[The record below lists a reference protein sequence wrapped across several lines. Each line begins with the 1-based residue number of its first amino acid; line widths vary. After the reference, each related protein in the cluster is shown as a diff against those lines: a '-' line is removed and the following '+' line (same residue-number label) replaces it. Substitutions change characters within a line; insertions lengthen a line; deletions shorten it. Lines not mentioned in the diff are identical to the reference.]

1 MAALLSGTKIAGALP
16 AGKMGGAIVSG
27 GAKSSGGA
35 KKTIGKEPIWSSGTT
50 NSGQIL
56 SPAARKAAFKKSRI
70 SSAVFKE
77 SSPLASDVGLGPVD
91 NEEGGGGDNSLEQR
105 VSTNERKIT
114 LLKNIIKAKD
124 SYGGKET
131 TLESIATTLE
141 DIGNALTADFTHRIT
156 QKEQSLENLLE
167 QSESETRSDAE
178 AGVEK
183 TKKLQSTL
191 GKTFNKVIAP
201 AKGILDTLGNFFG
214 TLLTGFIADKA
225 LKWLS
230 KNPGLVTGFFNF
242 LGKNMGKI
250 AALIGGVLVF
260 KLVRKI
266 IGLYKV
272 IRNVGRFMGGK
283 PGIAQSRGTKPLGG
297 GIFRKLDGSRRGIT
311 TTKKLAE
318 GGGTVLKRSKS
329 LAGKVFQQFDVG
341 AKLLGRNL
349 LKTLGAG
356 PGKKTLMRGVLKFLR
371 PLIKRIPF
379 VGALID
385 FGLSVAL
392 GENPGRA
399 AFGAVGAALLGA
411 IGTVI
416 GGPVGTFLGGLGGD
430 WAGRKL
436 YDLFFGGKGGE
447 PAELN
452 KGGTVTGKD
461 VGDKDSVPA
470 MLTVGEKVIP
480 REASKKFA
488 PILDAMINNNER
500 GSWRAVLSEFKD
512 EMRNDESIQEAHAV
526 LKRTFKQISD
536 DLRLPE
542 SDDDVTIL
550 PPIREGSGASG
561 GSDSNPAGGNS
572 MPQIGPEDDSNPYIS
587 YYKEQ
592 LGIF

>member
-1 MAALLSGTKIAGALP
+1 MASNL
-16 AGKMGGAIVSG
+16 V
-27 GAKSSGGA
+27 
-35 KKTIGKEPIWSSGTT
+35 KTEPIWSSGTT
-50 NSGQIL
+50 AKGEYLSSGD
-56 SPAARKAAFKKSRI
+56 RKALFKKNKISSSTFKKSSAI
-70 SSAVFKE
+70 VPVSSKIGLKGGAITPSLGSAIT
-77 SSPLASDVGLGPVD
+77 SSSSLTMDDSG
-91 NEEGGGGDNSLEQR
+91 EDNSLEQR
-105 VSTNERKIT
+105 VSNNERKIT

-167 QSESETRSDAE
+167 QSEGESRSDAE

-191 GKTFNKVIAP
+191 GKTFDKVIAP
-201 AKGILDTLGNFFG
+201 AKGILSTLGNFFG
-214 TLLTGFIADKA
+214 TLLTGFIANKA

-230 KNPGLVTGFFNF
+230 KNPGLVTGFFKF
-242 LGKNMGKI
+242 LGDNMGKI

-297 GIFRKLDGSRRGIT
+297 GVFRKLDGSRRGIT

-341 AKLLGRNL
+341 AKVLGRNL
-349 LKTLGAG
+349 LKTIGAG

-399 AFGAVGAALLGA
+399 AFGAIGAALLGA
-411 IGTVI
+411 IGTVV
-416 GGPVGTFLGGLGGD
+416 GGPVGTLLGGLGGD

-436 YDLFFGGKGGE
+436 YDLFFSGMGGEGGKT
-447 PAELN
+447 AKKMN
-452 KGGTVTGKD
+452 TGGTVTGKD

-480 REASKKFA
+480 REASRKFA
-488 PILDAMINNNER
+488 PILDDMIKNNER
-500 GSWRAVLSEFKD
+500 GSWRDVLSNFKE

-526 LKRTFKQISD
+526 LKKTFKQISD
-536 DLRLPE
+536 DLRLPD
-542 SDDDVTIL
+542 SDDDVSIL
-550 PPIREGSGASG
+550 PPVREGSGASG
-561 GSDSNPAGGNS
+561 GSDSNPAGGDS
-572 MPQIGPEDDSNPYIS
+572 MPQVGPEDDSNPYIS